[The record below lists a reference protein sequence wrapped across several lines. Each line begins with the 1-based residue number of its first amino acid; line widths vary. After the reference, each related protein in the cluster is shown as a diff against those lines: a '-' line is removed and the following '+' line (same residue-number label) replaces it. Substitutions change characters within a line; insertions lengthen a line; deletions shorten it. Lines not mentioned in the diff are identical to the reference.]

1 MSKSSNNNFE
11 SSYAKKL
18 MGDMKFGNMK
28 LSKLSQ
34 GESYGVVGFYPMDTK
49 FGKTFV
55 LLLDNDE
62 RVFSNKT
69 IANYINEC
77 WDTSS
82 CGMMFDK
89 TQGVPMFGFTV
100 GEPAEY
106 KGHAYNKIIIN

>member
-1 MSKSSNNNFE
+1 MSKSSNNNFLVC
-11 SSYAKKL
+11 SDKMTAP
-18 MGDMKFGNMK
+18 MKFEKMK

-82 CGMMFDK
+82 SGMVFDK
-89 TQGVPMFGFTV
+89 TPGVPMFAFTV
-100 GEPAEY
+100 GETAEY
-106 KGHAYNKIIIN
+106 NGHTYNKIIIN

>member
-1 MSKSSNNNFE
+1 MLQLAVFHGR
-11 SSYAKKL
+11 AVFCVQHAL
-18 MGDMKFGNMK
+18 
-28 LSKLSQ
+28 
-34 GESYGVVGFYPMDTK
+34 

-106 KGHAYNKIIIN
+106 MGHAYNKIIIN